1 MGKLF
6 YVFHFIVV
14 LHDEI
19 VETFC
24 ICTDWIE
31 ESGDLLD
38 WVVASQD
45 INYLLAFN
53 VKIPAARVRLLLKY
67 SVKSPNNLSS
77 LGMMGKGV

>member
-1 MGKLF
+1 MVVVYPQGGQTSS

-53 VKIPAARVRLLLKY
+53 VKIPAARVRLL
-67 SVKSPNNLSS
+67 PEIFR
-77 LGMMGKGV
+77 